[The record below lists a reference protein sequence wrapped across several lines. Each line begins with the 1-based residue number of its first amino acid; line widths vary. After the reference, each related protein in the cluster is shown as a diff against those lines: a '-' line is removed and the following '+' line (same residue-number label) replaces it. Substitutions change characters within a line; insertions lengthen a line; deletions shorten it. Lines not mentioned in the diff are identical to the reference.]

1 MVFITIVY
9 SANETLSARG
19 VEFSGPPQ
27 KQPWG
32 TFATFKDTDGNQ
44 FVLSSR

>member
-1 MVFITIVY
+1 MV
-9 SANETLSARG
+9 AKG
-19 VEFSGPPQ
+19 VEFKAPPQ

-32 TFATFKDTDGNQ
+32 MFCVFTDPDGNQ

>member
-1 MVFITIVY
+1 M
-9 SANETLSARG
+9 SERG
-19 VEFSGPPQ
+19 VAFDSPPQ

-32 TFATFKDTDGNQ
+32 TFATFRDPDGNQ

>member
-1 MVFITIVY
+1 MKTY
-9 SANETLSARG
+9 ETLSARG
-19 VEFSGPPQ
+19 VEFDGPPQ

-32 TFATFKDTDGNQ
+32 TFLKFKDPDGNQ

>member
-1 MVFITIVY
+1 M
-9 SANETLSARG
+9 AAKG
-19 VEFSGPPQ
+19 VEFKTPPQ

-32 TFATFKDTDGNQ
+32 TFSIFTDPDGNQ